1 MVRIQLIEP
10 QKGWLD
16 VAEGTT
22 FPINISASD
31 IRDVGSRSGSYSK
44 TVILAGT
51 ENNNN
56 LLNYYFDVNIQAG
69 TFDVG
74 KIQKCVVY
82 ENDEVILDKAVIRLL
97 SVSEVLGNVQY
108 EAQVLG
114 DTADLFTR
122 INDKFLTDIDFT
134 DLNHVYNSANV
145 VATFNNTNADKYAYL
160 MPYSTESEYSLQQ
173 FKPAIYA
180 KTYFDRIFNQAGFR
194 YTTFR
199 MFDFEKLIVPYN
211 GDELKI
217 SERDLKQLEVIATKA
232 STTVSTSRTS
242 GKDIDVTQTFVGFTE
257 VKDDENIYNATS
269 NAYNSPVNTLP
280 YSGTI
285 NYEITGQLDFR
296 FNNTSGEDVK
306 IYSIGGFPPAELD
319 VTYNYGLELVFFKNG
334 VEHQVFPI
342 DTAILKSPVSNRY
355 IIPSGNNS
363 VKTVPL
369 NIIAGVKDIEENDL
383 VEISLRMKITADQSW
398 SYVMVTS
405 NSVTSV
411 TSNIVLTDFRQR
423 IIPSPFNLSSGYEM
437 DMNKV
442 VPQGIKQSDFVKS
455 VMRMYNAYIVADDN
469 DDTLLKILPRDEYFD
484 LGGTKDW
491 TNKIDLSKE
500 RTITFIPELTTKEVM
515 FTYKPDD
522 KDVVNDGYQKATNS
536 VYGQQLFIYSNQ
548 YARGRDTQELIF
560 SPTPHGLTPFGAYL
574 PFINGFA
581 PKCNIRILIHSG
593 TATCQ
598 TFKIL
603 DYGTTGTTSTTYP
616 RMMHLNNPTRPTS
629 DINFGICDFY
639 FYPLNYF
646 TPNTLFNRYYLR
658 QLNQINKG
666 KLMSAYFQLN
676 ATDIRTIKLNDKIKV
691 GNSLWNINK
700 IIDYNANGNEVTKVE
715 LISVDDGQR
724 VAPKV
729 QPPATDTP
737 FGSPPTTN
745 NNPPNTPPTTRR
757 NQIVQSYE
765 KQTTEFTNLVYG
777 DNNDVQ
783 GRGNYVVGNNV
794 RLIGNNNEVLASNV
808 TLQGDDRVITESTNN
823 RVVLPYRSIICYI
836 EQAASE
842 TPTPF
847 FFEGSELGVPL
858 IKFGVGYYYF
868 DFTNVSGNIYLPNTL
883 DNNPVVFQTVAN
895 DVTDIRYYISVFLED
910 ANTVSVLIK
919 DDTDTFVELSDINT
933 GKKLYLPEIRIYD

>member
-16 VAEGTT
+16 VAEGTS

-44 TVILAGT
+44 TVVLAGT

-122 INDKFLTDIDFT
+122 INDKFLTDIDFS
-134 DLNHVYNSANV
+134 DLNHTYNSANV
-145 VATFNNTNADKYAYL
+145 VATFNNTSADKYAYL
-160 MPYSTESEYSLQQ
+160 MPYSTENEYSLQQ

-211 GDELKI
+211 GDEVKI
-217 SERDLKQLEVIATKA
+217 SEERLAQLEVLATQTA
-232 STTVSTSRTS
+232 STTTVTSNGANNVVNTESITS
-242 GKDIDVTQTFVGFTE
+242 LTE
-257 VKDDENIYNATS
+257 VKDLDALFNPTTGVYT
-269 NAYNSPVNTLP
+269 SPVNTLP

-285 NYEITGQLDFR
+285 NYEIKGDLKFQFINSSGATVEIKGVQGLGFASTEINLLGEFV
-296 FNNTSGEDVK
+296 FNQNS
-306 IYSIGGFPPAELD
+306 
-319 VTYNYGLELVFFKNG
+319 
-334 VEHQVFPI
+334 VEHQIFPI
-342 DTAILKSPVSNRY
+342 DSVTINSPSSAWY
-355 IIPSGNNS
+355 TIPTGTTTI
-363 VKTVPL
+363 KTVPL
-369 NIIAGVKDIEENDL
+369 NIIAGVKDVVLLGEL
-383 VEISLRMKITADQSW
+383 VQRMRLRATTTTQISAFVR
-398 SYVMVTS
+398 TS
-405 NSVTSV
+405 DNA
-411 TSNIVLTDFRQR
+411 IVNVSMRVVIDNLQIR
-423 IIPSPFNLSSGYEM
+423 IVPSPFALPSGYEM
-437 DMNKV
+437 VMNKV
-442 VPQGIKQSDFVKS
+442 VPQGIKQSDFIKS
-455 VMRMYNAYIVADDN
+455 VLKMYNAYIVPDDD

-491 TNKIDLSKE
+491 TNKIDLGKE
-500 RTITFIPELTTKEVM
+500 RNITFIPELTSKEVM

-536 VYGQQLFIYSNQ
+536 VYGQQKFVYSNQ

-581 PKCNIRILIHSG
+581 PKCNIRILIHNG
-593 TATCQ
+593 TTTCQ

-603 DYGTTGTTSTTYP
+603 DYGTTGTTAATYP
-616 RMMHLNNPTRPTS
+616 RMMHLNNPTSPTS

-666 KLMSAYFQLN
+666 KLMSAYFKLN
-676 ATDIRTIKLNDKIKV
+676 AADIRTLKLNDKIKV

-700 IIDYNANGNEVTKVE
+700 VIDYNANGNEVTKVE

-737 FGSPPTTN
+737 FGPPPTTN

-836 EQAASE
+836 EQTAAE

-847 FFEGSELGVPL
+847 FFEGGELGVPL
-858 IKFGVGYYYF
+858 IRNSAGYYVF
-868 DFTNVSGNIYLPNTL
+868 DFSAISGELYLPNALTSSIRLIFQKVTL
-883 DNNPVVFQTVAN
+883 GISPTSDEYYVSVYIEDPNTVAVVVYDNNDNPVDFSDFAN
-895 DVTDIRYYISVFLED
+895 I
-910 ANTVSVLIK
+910 
-919 DDTDTFVELSDINT
+919 
-933 GKKLYLPEIRIYD
+933 LYLPEIRIYD